1 MTSGPFEFFHVRFEL
16 FVSDLEASIRFYET
30 VLGFVATGAR
40 NGNDYVPLSNGNA
53 TIGLQQFAALAPEHH
68 FRRIGNG
75 VPMGVGVE
83 LVFEV
88 DDVEAAYNRALE
100 TAEGLGGSTEL
111 INDRPWGRRD
121 FRVIDPD
128 GYYLRVST

>member
-1 MTSGPFEFFHVRFEL
+1 MRSGPFGFTHVRFEL
-16 FVSDLEASIRFYET
+16 FVRDLEASIRFYET
-30 VLGFVATGAR
+30 VLGFVVIGDG
-40 NGNDYVPLSNGNA
+40 NGNGYIPLANGNA

-68 FRRIGNG
+68 FRRVGDG

-88 DDVEAAYNRALE
+88 DDVEAAYNRALA
-100 TAEGLGGSTEL
+100 TTEGLGGATEP
-111 INDRPWGRRD
+111 INDRSWGGRD